1 MFLKRLP
8 AIAFVLMGGLLQGTA
23 LAQTDSSYFT
33 NFAKA
38 ENRVRFYK
46 NVVNNTIGKK
56 LSKPLSAETAEDW
69 AEAFAAI
76 ELLHYQQPW
85 LRNSMQTGA
94 DSLLRMDAEFQRSWL
109 ELVYNRS
116 EKGFEEPVRRLMEQ
130 TPDISIL
137 AFCCEYLLQ
146 QDTSASNKRR
156 LYDWVIQ
163 QANRFGTF
171 SEKAVLHALMNRL
184 NSSTATLTR
193 EKLLAFA
200 QPDYLPKQVL
210 VLSCQRKNR
219 NYPGLVL
226 IRDTAG
232 HWLKDS
238 TGTLFTLPQL
248 ARSLGNMPGY
258 LRNGNTPQGL
268 FRMKGMANSR
278 SFFIGPSPNIQL
290 MLPVESS
297 VQHFLQD
304 STILDSIFTRNH
316 YAQLLPETLRND
328 ESLYESYDAGAA
340 GRTEIIA
347 HGTAVDPTFYVGQPY
362 YPFTPTAGCLATV
375 EWWNDNGYRRY
386 SDQQVL
392 ANAIRKAGG
401 ANGYLLVLELD
412 DKQAPVTE
420 KDLLEYAPQLAK

>member
-1 MFLKRLP
+1 MFRNKRTGIVFIFTGL
-8 AIAFVLMGGLLQGTA
+8 LLQGMA
-23 LAQTDSSYFT
+23 LAQTGSSTFT
-33 NFAKA
+33 PFAKA

-56 LSKPLSAETAEDW
+56 LSKPLSTQTAEDW
-69 AEAFAAI
+69 GNAFAAI
-76 ELLHYQQPW
+76 ELLNYQQPW
-85 LRNSMQTGA
+85 IRNSFQTGA
-94 DSLLRMDAEFQRSWL
+94 DSLLRMDADFQRSWL
-109 ELVYNRS
+109 ELVYSRA
-116 EKGFEEPVRRLMEQ
+116 ERGFEQPVRRLMEQ
-130 TPDISIL
+130 TPEISIM

-146 QDTSASNKRR
+146 QDASTNNKKA
-156 LYDWVIQ
+156 LYDWV
-163 QANRFGTF
+163 NRQSTRFSTF
-171 SEKAVLHALMNRL
+171 SEAAIFHALMNRL
-184 NSSTATLTR
+184 QETTATPTR
-193 EKLLAFA
+193 KMLAAFTP
-200 QPDYLPKQVL
+200 PDYLPKQVL
-210 VLSCQRKNR
+210 VMSCQRKNR

-238 TGTLFTLPQL
+238 TGKLFTLPQL

-268 FRMKGMANSR
+268 FRMKGMANSK

-290 MLPVESS
+290 MMPVESS

-304 STILDSIFTRNH
+304 STILDSIFTRNL
-316 YAQLLPETLRND
+316 YAQLLPEKLRKD

-347 HGTAVDPTFYVGQPY
+347 HGTAVDPKFYVGQPF
-362 YPFTPTAGCLATV
+362 YPFTPTAGCLATI
-375 EWWNDNGYRRY
+375 EWWNDEGYRRY

-392 ANAIRKAGG
+392 ADAIIKAGG
-401 ANGYLLVLELD
+401 ANGYLLLLELD
-412 DKQAPVTE
+412 DREAPVTE